1 MNKSKLILIVE
12 DELAL
17 QEAYKIILSSQ
28 GYHIVTANNGAEG
41 LLALKKFEPDLVL
54 LDIFMPVM
62 DGKEFLKNFN
72 NKDYPTT
79 KVIVYSNLS
88 DQTVEVEV
96 IELGADKYVLKSSMT
111 PSDLVNL
118 VSQTIG

>member
-1 MNKSKLILIVE
+1 
-12 DELAL
+12 
-17 QEAYKIILSSQ
+17 
-28 GYHIVTANNGAEG
+28 
-41 LLALKKFEPDLVL
+41 
-54 LDIFMPVM
+54 MPVM